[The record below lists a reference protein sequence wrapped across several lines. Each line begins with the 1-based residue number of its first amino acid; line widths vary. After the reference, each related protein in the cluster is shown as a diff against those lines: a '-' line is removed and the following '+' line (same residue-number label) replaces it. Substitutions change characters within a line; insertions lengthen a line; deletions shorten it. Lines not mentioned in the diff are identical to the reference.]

1 MRRTYYKSMAKGRE
15 SRESK
20 RDIKRWRKDVLQEL
34 SFERSCKACNT
45 FRLMIIL
52 VSYVRVFLN
61 YGRSTHRANVS

>member
-20 RDIKRWRKDVLQEL
+20 RDIKRWRKDILQEL

>member
-15 SRESK
+15 GRENK
-20 RDIKRWRKDVLQEL
+20 RGMKRWRKDFLQKL
-34 SFERSCKACNT
+34 SFERSCKAYNT

-61 YGRSTHRANVS
+61 HGRLIQRANVS

>member
-15 SRESK
+15 GKESK
-20 RDIKRWRKDVLQEL
+20 RDIKRWRKDILQEL

-61 YGRSTHRANVS
+61 YGRSIHRANVS

>member
-1 MRRTYYKSMAKGRE
+1 MRRTYYKTMAKERE
-15 SRESK
+15 GRESK
-20 RDIKRWRKDVLQEL
+20 RGMKRWRKDILQEL

-61 YGRSTHRANVS
+61 YGRSIHRANVS

>member
-1 MRRTYYKSMAKGRE
+1 MAKGRE
-15 SRESK
+15 GRESK
-20 RDIKRWRKDVLQEL
+20 RDMKRWRKDILQEL

-61 YGRSTHRANVS
+61 YGRSIHRANVS

>member
-1 MRRTYYKSMAKGRE
+1 MRRTYYKTMAKERE
-15 SRESK
+15 GRESK
-20 RDIKRWRKDVLQEL
+20 RGMKRWRKDILQEL
-34 SFERSCKACNT
+34 SFERSCKAYNT

>member
-20 RDIKRWRKDVLQEL
+20 RDMKRWRKDILQEL

-61 YGRSTHRANVS
+61 YGRSIHRANVS